1 MRCKTIINGLPS
13 HCTTAR
19 SVSHLVWKYIES
31 DYVGFHVLLHGQ
43 SGPLVAHMELKE
55 NILFLHTY
63 SENIFTVCL
72 EETHKKNIMWGV
84 PSKTKRLV
92 KSTIS
97 WYIKGWIVFSL
108 SGILK
113 MYIFLWILSPST
125 VKQEHCRK
133 LSWKAL
139 CWWCH
144 EFTGPVVLLY
154 PSCSLNPKS
163 VPLFM

>member
-55 NILFLHTY
+55 NVLFLHTY

-72 EETHKKNIMWGV
+72 EETHKKNIMRGV

-92 KSTIS
+92 KSRLNCVFIIRHLKNVS
-97 WYIKGWIVFSL
+97 FPVNIVSL
-108 SGILK
+108 YCQTGA
-113 MYIFLWILSPST
+113 LS
-125 VKQEHCRK
+125 
-133 LSWKAL
+133 
-139 CWWCH
+139 
-144 EFTGPVVLLY
+144 
-154 PSCSLNPKS
+154 
-163 VPLFM
+163 